1 MRKTK
6 IICTMGPATDS
17 DEVLE
22 KLMQGGMNV
31 ARFNFSHGSHEEQKE
46 RMDRLK
52 AMREKCGKPVAMLL
66 DTKGPEIRTGIF
78 EEGKVTKKTKT
89 GGYYL
94 YEKEKVGTGCHDSC
108 NSFSDAWNKSR
119 SDG

>member
-1 MRKTK
+1 MTAYVK
-6 IICTMGPATDS
+6 IRQILCA
-17 DEVLE
+17 
-22 KLMQGGMNV
+22 
-31 ARFNFSHGSHEEQKE
+31 
-46 RMDRLK
+46 
-52 AMREKCGKPVAMLL
+52 
-66 DTKGPEIRTGIF
+66 F

-119 SDG
+119 SDKPMDERCRSFTVFAQVDGFISISFCVLLEYPTLYLACFHMLDVGMDYPVAASYFASIGNFI

>member
-78 EEGKVTKKTKT
+78 EEGKVTLARAAVCVDRTRNPRKCFD
-89 GGYYL
+89 GVYY
-94 YEKEKVGTGCHDSC
+94 VSAVISG
-108 NSFSDAWNKSR
+108 
-119 SDG
+119 

>member
-1 MRKTK
+1 MFPTFDPD
-6 IICTMGPATDS
+6 IFYYHNILSG
-17 DEVLE
+17 
-22 KLMQGGMNV
+22 
-31 ARFNFSHGSHEEQKE
+31 EEQYFFG
-46 RMDRLK
+46 K
-52 AMREKCGKPVAMLL
+52 ACYTMTAYVK
-66 DTKGPEIRTGIF
+66 IRQILCTF

>member
-1 MRKTK
+1 MFLTFDPD
-6 IICTMGPATDS
+6 IFYYHNILSG
-17 DEVLE
+17 
-22 KLMQGGMNV
+22 
-31 ARFNFSHGSHEEQKE
+31 EEQYFF
-46 RMDRLK
+46 
-52 AMREKCGKPVAMLL
+52 GKGCYTMTAYV
-66 DTKGPEIRTGIF
+66 KIRQILCAF

-94 YEKEKVGTGCHDSC
+94 YEKKKVGTGCHDSC

>member
-1 MRKTK
+1 MTAYVK
-6 IICTMGPATDS
+6 IRQILCA
-17 DEVLE
+17 
-22 KLMQGGMNV
+22 
-31 ARFNFSHGSHEEQKE
+31 
-46 RMDRLK
+46 
-52 AMREKCGKPVAMLL
+52 
-66 DTKGPEIRTGIF
+66 F